1 MSNPSRRSSEL
12 IAFTA
17 IITSIFAVVISN
29 NHLGIPA
36 YGRIS
41 LLVIAFYKL
50 LPALHM
56 WLSTSKPETNRK
68 GLVVVTS
75 SSSPL
80 QRVAGIERCFHSFI
94 LLYVACYAPQL
105 TFVLLKMQF
114 WKVLTIEGTNMLWST
129 TVRSGKNSRL
139 QSVLDSIDNGL
150 LLEVAMVC
158 IPLLYAYWRG
168 DI

>member
-1 MSNPSRRSSEL
+1 MSNPSRKSSEL

-50 LPALHM
+50 LPSFQM
-56 WLSTSKPETNRK
+56 WISMSKPETNRK
-68 GLVVVTS
+68 GPVAVT
-75 SSSPL
+75 SSPL
-80 QRVAGIERCFHSFI
+80 QRTAGIERCFHSFI

-114 WKVLTIEGTNMLWST
+114 WKVLTIEGTNMWS
-129 TVRSGKNSRL
+129 RSGKNRL
-139 QSVLDSIDNGL
+139 QTLLDSVDDGL

>member
-1 MSNPSRRSSEL
+1 MTNPSRKFSEL

-17 IITSIFAVVISN
+17 IITSIFAVIISN

-50 LPALHM
+50 LPALQM
-56 WLSTSKPETNRK
+56 WLSASKPETNRK
-68 GLVVVTS
+68 GQIAVKVNLT
-75 SSSPL
+75 SSPL
-80 QRVAGIERCFHSFI
+80 QRAAGIERCFHSFI

-114 WKVLTIEGTNMLWST
+114 WKVLAIEGTNMWSHS
-129 TVRSGKNSRL
+129 SGKNRL
-139 QSVLDSIDNGL
+139 LQTVLDSVDDGL